1 MLRLRA
7 LLLSARLIWR
17 RPPWRAVALP
27 CLLRVWVP
35 LTLLW
40 ALASPFRV
48 CGAGGLVPPSGGSG
62 LLLAP
67 LASAKLMGPLAVFV
81 SRLGL
86 GSVGASGRGG
96 RLSRFAS
103 GLAEIFTDFAG
114 LC

>member
-1 MLRLRA
+1 M
-7 LLLSARLIWR
+7 
-17 RPPWRAVALP
+17 
-27 CLLRVWVP
+27 
-35 LTLLW
+35 
-40 ALASPFRV
+40 
-48 CGAGGLVPPSGGSG
+48 
-62 LLLAP
+62 LLAP

-103 GLAEIFTDFAG
+103 VLAEIFTGFAG